1 MYSGSYE
8 DKNYELY
15 SIEKDL
21 LEELEDSKEKILA
34 DDDIHYSNKMAF
46 YKIVI
51 TTQQR
56 MNKTTDKYL
65 SEVANSWLAKQ
76 QRKNKNKNIVR

>member
-1 MYSGSYE
+1 MNSKSYE

-34 DDDIHYSNKMAF
+34 DDDVNYSNKMAF

-51 TTQQR
+51 TTQER

-76 QRKNKNKNIVR
+76 QEKE

>member
-1 MYSGSYE
+1 MNSKSYE

-34 DDDIHYSNKMAF
+34 DDFFDNDFPYSNKMAF
-46 YKIVI
+46 YKILI
-51 TTQQR
+51 TAQQR

-65 SEVANSWLAKQ
+65 YEVAKSWLAKQ
-76 QRKNKNKNIVR
+76 QKKE

>member
-1 MYSGSYE
+1 
-8 DKNYELY
+8 
-15 SIEKDL
+15 
-21 LEELEDSKEKILA
+21 
-34 DDDIHYSNKMAF
+34 MAF

-65 SEVANSWLAKQ
+65 YEVANSWLAKHLE
-76 QRKNKNKNIVR
+76 KA

>member
-1 MYSGSYE
+1 MNSKSYE

-34 DDDIHYSNKMAF
+34 DDDILCCF
-46 YKIVI
+46 YKILI

-76 QRKNKNKNIVR
+76 QKKE

>member
-1 MYSGSYE
+1 MNSKSYE

-15 SIEKDL
+15 NIEKDL

-34 DDDIHYSNKMAF
+34 DDDVHYSNKMEF
-46 YKIVI
+46 DKILI

-76 QRKNKNKNIVR
+76 QEKE

>member
-1 MYSGSYE
+1 MNSKSYE

-21 LEELEDSKEKILA
+21 LEELEDNKEKILSG
-34 DDDIHYSNKMAF
+34 DVDNYSNKMAF
-46 YKIVI
+46 YKILG

-65 SEVANSWLAKQ
+65 SEVANSWVAKQ
-76 QRKNKNKNIVR
+76 LEKE

>member
-1 MYSGSYE
+1 MNSKSYE

-15 SIEKDL
+15 NIEKDL

-34 DDDIHYSNKMAF
+34 DYDVNYSNKKEF
-46 YKIVI
+46 YKILM

-76 QRKNKNKNIVR
+76 QEKE

>member
-1 MYSGSYE
+1 MYSGSYK

-21 LEELEDSKEKILA
+21 LEELEDNKEKILA
-34 DDDIHYSNKMAF
+34 DDFFDNDFPYSNKMAF
-46 YKIVI
+46 YKIVM

-65 SEVANSWLAKQ
+65 YEVANSWLAKHLE
-76 QRKNKNKNIVR
+76 KA

>member
-1 MYSGSYE
+1 MTSKSYE

-34 DDDIHYSNKMAF
+34 DDDVNYSNKMAF

-51 TTQQR
+51 TTQER

-76 QRKNKNKNIVR
+76 QEKE